1 MGTVSYRLIDE
12 VKEALNQTF
21 KAEYSTEGR
30 IVFRNEW
37 IKSDDFTLFIEH
49 LENDEIVQV
58 AEMLE
63 KVYRS
68 FPPNK
73 YGVNLGREI
82 QERDFNQ
89 QTKESADFVRTV
101 LNLDS
106 QDLHKLLLLT
116 SGNFMLSDENADL
129 VTALAKAKPE
139 WSDNPQILSNDESI
153 YAGLKDFYIL
163 PTIAFHSMMSAD
175 RMYFLDKKNPL
186 SEASN
191 EEIWPF
197 YLGLKSRDSLNFAVR
212 LMTFFVTE
220 NTKLTF
226 AEHLEA
232 DFTEVIKTSASM
244 SGFSIINNI
253 QDILLS
259 KNYKELAESMT
270 ILELNGLAQILPHQS
285 YRVKLPTDIL
295 SRRSKSMAK
304 NEVAYARGSLSSVS
318 CYMSD
323 EELSKIKG
331 FGALKVFDS
340 ALQSARI
347 SMEVPSF
354 IYACFAEVI
363 SVKGYQQALDI
374 LKECTHIKFMQPKKP
389 EIYAA
394 TLALIE
400 EYLDSNGELPFGW
413 FAQMSEHSWVLTSH
427 ESLDLSLFV

>member
-12 VKEALNQTF
+12 LEEALNQTF
-21 KAEYSTEGR
+21 KADYSTEDT
-30 IVFRNEW
+30 IVFRNQLIEH
-37 IKSDDFTLFIEH
+37 DDFTLFIEFVD
-49 LENDEIVQV
+49 NDEIVQI

-73 YGVNLGREI
+73 YDVNWSRETPA
-82 QERDFNQ
+82 RDFNQ
-89 QTKESADFVRTV
+89 QTEESADFVRTV
-101 LNLDS
+101 LNLEGPA
-106 QDLHKLLLLT
+106 LHKLLLLT

-129 VTALAKAKPE
+129 VTVLAKAKPE
-139 WSDNPQILSNDESI
+139 WCDDPWVLDRYPNVYS
-153 YAGLKDFYIL
+153 GLKDFYIL
-163 PTIAFHSMMSAD
+163 PTIAVHTMMSAD
-175 RMYFLDKKNPL
+175 RMYFKDEKNPL

-191 EEIWPF
+191 ENVWPF
-197 YLGLKSRDSLNFAVR
+197 YLGLQSRDSLDFAVR
-212 LMTFFVTE
+212 LMTFFVTDDLE
-220 NTKLTF
+220 LTF
-226 AEHLEA
+226 AEHLKD
-232 DFTEVIKTSASM
+232 DFSKIASTIRSL
-244 SGFSIINNI
+244 SGFSIMNNI
-253 QDILLS
+253 QDLLLS
-259 KNYKELAESMT
+259 KNYKALAESMT
-270 ILELNGLAQILPHQS
+270 INELNGLAQILPHQS

-323 EELSKIKG
+323 EEMGAIKG
-331 FGALKVFDS
+331 FGALKAFDS
-340 ALQSARI
+340 ALQSTRI
-347 SMEVPSF
+347 SMEVPAF

-363 SVKGYQQALDI
+363 SVKGYQQALEI

-394 TLALIE
+394 TLSLIE

-427 ESLDLSLFV
+427 ESLDLDLFV

>member
-1 MGTVSYRLIDE
+1 MGVVSYRLMDE
-12 VKEALNQTF
+12 VEEALNQTF
-21 KAEYSTEGR
+21 KAEYSTEDTL
-30 IVFRNEW
+30 IFRNQW
-37 IKSDDFTLFIEH
+37 IKHDDFTLFIEF
-49 LENDEIVQV
+49 LENDEIVQI

-73 YGVNLGREI
+73 YEVNWSRETPA
-82 QERDFNQ
+82 RDFNQ
-89 QTKESADFVRTV
+89 RTKESADFVRIV
-101 LNLDS
+101 LNLEGPA
-106 QDLHKLLLLT
+106 LHKILLLT
-116 SGNFMLSDENADL
+116 SGNFILSDENADL

-139 WSDNPQILSNDESI
+139 WCDDPWVLDRSPNLYS
-153 YAGLKDFYIL
+153 GLKDFYIL
-163 PTIAFHSMMSAD
+163 PTIAVHTMMSSD

-197 YLGLKSRDSLNFAVR
+197 HLGLKSRDSLNFAVR
-212 LMTFFVTE
+212 LMTFFVTDDTE
-220 NTKLTF
+220 LTF
-226 AEHLEA
+226 AEHLKA
-232 DFTEVIKTSASM
+232 DFTEVIKTIRSM
-244 SGFSIINNI
+244 SGFSIVNNI
-253 QDILLS
+253 QDLLLS
-259 KNYKELAESMT
+259 KNYKTLAESMS
-270 ILELNGLAQILPHQS
+270 ILELNALTQMLPHQS
-285 YRVKLPTDIL
+285 YLVKLPTDIL
-295 SRRSKSMAK
+295 RRRTKSMAK

-340 ALQSARI
+340 ALQGARI
-347 SMEVPSF
+347 SMEVPPF

-374 LKECTHIKFMQPKKP
+374 LKECSHIKFMPPKRP
-389 EIYAA
+389 EVYTA

-400 EYLDSNGELPFGW
+400 EYLDSNGDLPFGW

-427 ESLDLSLFV
+427 ESLDIALFV